1 MRFRIR
7 RRLST
12 EVLNIIGGR
21 AIAFAV
27 PELVEGRKML
37 QAHRHRERIIR
48 IMASMYILRCSN
60 DSYYTGSTDDMERRL
75 IEHSEGRGS
84 NYTRKYLPVELV
96 YREDFDSVD
105 EAFSREKQVQNW
117 SRAKKEALIRG
128 DYEHLSELSR
138 SSGSGPSTSS
148 GTADVRSVVTSANA
162 LGLTAPDDAPQIDS
176 GDAEEQ

>member
-1 MRFRIR
+1 
-7 RRLST
+7 
-12 EVLNIIGGR
+12 
-21 AIAFAV
+21 
-27 PELVEGRKML
+27 ML
-37 QAHRHRERIIR
+37 QAHRHRGRIIR

-60 DSYYTGSTDDMERRL
+60 GTYYTGSTDDLKRRL

-128 DYEHLSELSR
+128 DYKHLSELSR
-138 SSGSGPSTSS
+138 SSCPGPSTSS
-148 GTADVRSVVTSANA
+148 GTADVRSVVTAANA
-162 LGLTAPDDAPQIDS
+162 KGISGPDNAPQVGS
-176 GDAEEQ
+176 ADAEDQ

>member
-1 MRFRIR
+1 
-7 RRLST
+7 
-12 EVLNIIGGR
+12 
-21 AIAFAV
+21 
-27 PELVEGRKML
+27 
-37 QAHRHRERIIR
+37 
-48 IMASMYILRCSN
+48 MASMYILRCSN
-60 DSYYTGSTDDMERRL
+60 GTYYTGSTNDMDRRL

-138 SSGSGPSTSS
+138 SSESGPST
-148 GTADVRSVVTSANA
+148 GV
-162 LGLTAPDDAPQIDS
+162 APRQARGPQN
-176 GDAEEQ
+176 